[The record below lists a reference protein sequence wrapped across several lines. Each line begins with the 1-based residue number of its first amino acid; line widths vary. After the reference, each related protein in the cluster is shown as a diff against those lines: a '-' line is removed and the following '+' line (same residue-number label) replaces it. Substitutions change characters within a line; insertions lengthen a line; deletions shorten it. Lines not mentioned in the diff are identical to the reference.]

1 MPAASRTR
9 QYARLKSLVVAP
21 MRILLVEDTP
31 EVADCVVMAL
41 EALGHTAVH
50 ASSIAQAVHLL
61 EGRRTF
67 DAAMLDINMGAET
80 TADVATMLTERSIP
94 YVVASG
100 RAADDVP
107 SEVVGR
113 RHLRK
118 PYLLDDLER
127 ALQTCRID
135 TIGPRD

>member
-1 MPAASRTR
+1 M
-9 QYARLKSLVVAP
+9 VAP

-61 EGRRTF
+61 EGWKTF
-67 DAAMLDINMGAET
+67 DAAMLDVNMGAET
-80 TADVATMLTERSIP
+80 TADVAAVLAERGIP

-100 RAADDVP
+100 RAADDIP
-107 SEVVGR
+107 AGMTGR

-127 ALQTCRID
+127 ALQACRIH
-135 TIGPRD
+135 TVGPRD